1 MSRIN
6 GEKARAA
13 IMRRNRTAM
22 RLKSRAKLQEI
33 RAAAAGETSA
43 PAAKPAKKS

>member
-13 IMRRNRTAM
+13 ITAKRRAAM
-22 RLKSRAKLQEI
+22 RLKSRAAK
-33 RAAAAGETSA
+33 AAFLNASGTLFCA
-43 PAAKPAKKS
+43 

>member
-13 IMRRNRTAM
+13 LARRRRTAQ
-22 RLKSRAKLQEI
+22 RVKARAAKAAAI
-33 RAAAAGETSA
+33 RASTKDQQEE
-43 PAAKPAKKS
+43 